1 MIRFRR
7 PRQLGFTLIELLVV
21 IAIIAILAAI
31 LFPVFA
37 QAREKARASSCLSN
51 LKQIGTGLYMYLQ
64 DYDEAYPPNRIG
76 MLQNLDCGKQGGYT
90 WKEAIQ
96 PYLKNLQVWICPSSI
111 KAGKIVPCGCA
122 GSVVTPNGYG
132 TNGSLFDIDPYLK
145 KDGTVVWGVPAGRPK
160 GVMTLGQ
167 LNRPA
172 ETLWLIE
179 EDRGWENCPDNGDW
193 TIPTGGGPDRHQ
205 CGNNWVY
212 ADSHA
217 KFAKLS
223 ATMQPWDAWNDKEG
237 PNPYIKNLGPTKH
250 GKYTGCPE

>member
-1 MIRFRR
+1 MRR
-7 PRQLGFTLIELLVV
+7 AGWRIGFTLIELLVV

-37 QAREKARASSCLSN
+37 QARDKARSASCLSN

-76 MLQNLDCGKQGGYT
+76 MTSSGKGGYT
-90 WKEAIQ
+90 WKEAIG
-96 PYLKNLQVWICPSSI
+96 PYVKNLQVFVCPSAI
-111 KAGKIVPCGCA
+111 KAGKIESACN
-122 GSVVTPNGYG
+122 GSTVTPTSYG
-132 TNGSLFDIDPYLK
+132 TNGSLFDIDPYVK
-145 KDGTVVWGVPAGRPK
+145 SNGDINWGVPAGRPK
-160 GVMTLGQ
+160 SVMTLSQ

-172 ETLWLIE
+172 QTLWLIE
-179 EDRGWENCPDNGDW
+179 EDRGWEACPDNGDW

-217 KFAKLS
+217 KYAKLS
-223 ATMQPWDAWNDKEG
+223 ATLQPWDAWNDKDG
-237 PNPYIKNLGPTKH
+237 PNQYLKSLGPTKH

>member
-1 MIRFRR
+1 MRR
-7 PRQLGFTLIELLVV
+7 AGWRIGFTLIELLVV

-37 QAREKARASSCLSN
+37 QAREKARQSSCLSN

-76 MLQNLDCGKQGGYT
+76 MQSGKDCGKGGGYT
-90 WKEAIQ
+90 WKEAIS
-96 PYLKNLQVWICPSSI
+96 PYLKNLQVWVCPSAI
-111 KAGKIVPCGCA
+111 KAGKIECTCS
-122 GSVVTPNGYG
+122 GSTVTPTSYG
-132 TNGSLFDIDPYLK
+132 TNGSLFDIDPYVK
-145 KDGTVVWGVPAGRPK
+145 SNGDINWGVPAGRPK
-160 GVMTLGQ
+160 SVCTIAM

-179 EDRGWENCPDNGDW
+179 EDRGWQACPDNGDW
-193 TIPTGGGPDRHQ
+193 TIPTGGGPDRHS

-223 ATMQPWDAWNDKEG
+223 QTLQPWDAWNDKDG
-237 PNPYIKNLGPTKH
+237 PNPNIKSLGPTKH